1 MYHPALQMRK
11 LRPTHLTVSPKVTE
25 RERDGTV
32 RNGAAA
38 ARDVRA
44 DTRRTLSGL
53 EHGGR
58 SKMSG
63 KGH

>member
-1 MYHPALQMRK
+1 MYHPALQTGK
-11 LRPTHLTVSPKVTE
+11 LRPTHLTVSLKVTE
-25 RERDGTV
+25 RIHDGTV
-32 RNGAAA
+32 RNGVEA
-38 ARDVRA
+38 ARDVRG
-44 DTRRTLSGL
+44 DTGRTLSGL